1 MPRALRNPRQKS
13 GLHPSGL
20 IQLPLVSPA
29 PKDHPHGKSQSPIHR
44 VQADAQETWDKFSF
58 LGKLAAPRS
67 PPPPSSRPPLL
78 LVSSTQTAGG
88 LGGFTFGALQSRGPS
103 VPTAGWVA
111 GCRTGARQR
120 ELWRALQRTKESV
133 PPPKPDPAPSLV
145 PAQARLCRSQ
155 PPATAFP
162 PRRAFDLARSLLKR
176 QAHLGWV
183 RRYRVPGWTVLAG
196 YRWRVAGARGG
207 CREHSVGT
215 SVGSLRRCN
224 LPSPGP
230 GAVISC
236 GETETERP
244 SGVCEMRELKRVA
257 LTTESRPPFSV
268 PVVLNHKSDSLAPL
282 LKVSYNVDR
291 EVLFLCLEYFRRGHT
306 GSSGENWV
314 ARKPEGGRVFIQ

>member
-1 MPRALRNPRQKS
+1 MTPDNRARQTTRAPTQGHPEAARDTTACHLPALSRAKTVPRALRNPRQKS

-155 PPATAFP
+155 PPAT
-162 PRRAFDLARSLLKR
+162 
-176 QAHLGWV
+176 
-183 RRYRVPGWTVLAG
+183 
-196 YRWRVAGARGG
+196 
-207 CREHSVGT
+207 
-215 SVGSLRRCN
+215 
-224 LPSPGP
+224 LPSRPG
-230 GAVISC
+230 
-236 GETETERP
+236 
-244 SGVCEMRELKRVA
+244 
-257 LTTESRPPFSV
+257 V
-268 PVVLNHKSDSLAPL
+268 PLIWLG
-282 LKVSYNVDR
+282 
-291 EVLFLCLEYFRRGHT
+291 LF
-306 GSSGENWV
+306 
-314 ARKPEGGRVFIQ
+314 